1 MGVQKS
7 TSTNIA
13 AAEFLKLVRRRRS
26 CRDFDPDRPV
36 PEELLVSCVEAARL
50 APSSCNSQPWR
61 FVLVRDA
68 EKRQAVFQTARLPG
82 INHQWLADAPVITA
96 LCAHKTLVP
105 HRLAPLVS
113 KIPYHYLDAAI
124 AGEHFVLAATAVG
137 LGSCWIG
144 WFRQKPVKRILEIPR
159 NIQVLALIALGFPK
173 SPPEQRTP
181 RLSPSEIAFADCW
194 QNPFQQEAPD
204 AASGRNQSRTEFIPF
219 GTE

>member
-1 MGVQKS
+1 MNS
-7 TSTNIA
+7 ISA
-13 AAEFLKLVRRRRS
+13 DMPSAEFLKLVRRRTS
-26 CRDFDPDRPV
+26 CRNFDPDRPV
-36 PEELLVSCVEAARL
+36 PDELLFPCIEAARL
-50 APSSCNSQPWR
+50 APSACNSQPWR

-68 EKRQAVFQTARLPG
+68 QKRQAVFETARLPG

-113 KIPYHYLDAAI
+113 RIPYHYLDVAI

-144 WFRQKPVKRILEIPR
+144 WFREKPVKKILEIPR

-173 SPPEQRTP
+173 TPAEKRTP
-181 RLSPSEIAFADCW
+181 RLSQSDIAFADRW
-194 QNPFQQEAPD
+194 ENPFRNEAQHPL
-204 AASGRNQSRTEFIPF
+204 SP
-219 GTE
+219 

>member
-1 MGVQKS
+1 
-7 TSTNIA
+7 
-13 AAEFLKLVRRRRS
+13 
-26 CRDFDPDRPV
+26 V
-36 PEELLVSCVEAARL
+36 PSIRTGRCPRNCSSCVEAARL

-68 EKRQAVFQTARLPG
+68 GKRQAVFETARLPG

-144 WFRQKPVKRILEIPR
+144 WFRQKPVKKSWRSPGTFKSWHSLHW
-159 NIQVLALIALGFPK
+159 GFQRVQ
-173 SPPEQRTP
+173 PEKRTP
-181 RLSPSEIAFADCW
+181 RLSQSEIAFADAEERGYELILRFRSHE
-194 QNPFQQEAPD
+194 NGTS
-204 AASGRNQSRTEFIPF
+204 ASVYGIGIGNRGECAGRRQLGHRQAR
-219 GTE
+219 GV

>member
-1 MGVQKS
+1 MNSISADMPG
-7 TSTNIA
+7 A
-13 AAEFLKLVRRRRS
+13 DFLRLVRRRIS
-26 CRDFDPDRPV
+26 CRNFDPDRPV
-36 PEELLVSCVEAARL
+36 PDELLFPCVEAARL
-50 APSSCNSQPWR
+50 APSACNSQPWR

-68 EKRQAVFQTARLPG
+68 QKRQAVFETARLPG

-144 WFRQKPVKRILEIPR
+144 WFREKPVKRILEIPR
-159 NIQVLALIALGFPK
+159 TIQVLALIALGFPK
-173 SPPEQRTP
+173 ALPAQRKP
-181 RLSPSEIAFADCW
+181 RLSQSDIAFADRW
-194 QNPFQQEAPD
+194 ENSFGKEASNP
-204 AASGRNQSRTEFIPF
+204 QSRLES
-219 GTE
+219 

>member
-1 MGVQKS
+1 MIDHG
-7 TSTNIA
+7 
-13 AAEFLKLVRRRRS
+13 AEFLKLVRQRTS

-36 PEELLVSCVEAARL
+36 PETLLFSCVEAARM

-61 FVLVRDA
+61 FILVRNLQ
-68 EKRQAVFQTARLPG
+68 KRQAVFQTARLPG

-96 LCAHKTLVP
+96 LCAQKTLVP

-144 WFRQKPVKRILEIPR
+144 WFREKRVKKILEIPR
-159 NIQVLALIALGFPK
+159 SIQVLALIALGFPK
-173 SPPEQRTP
+173 TQATRRTP
-181 RLSPSEIAFADCW
+181 RLAPSDIAFADRW
-194 QNPFQQEAPD
+194 QNPFGK
-204 AASGRNQSRTEFIPF
+204 ASPPGESRV
-219 GTE
+219 